1 MLAGENLNSE
11 GINSETAT
19 IRLGPAIG
27 TWAAGWVLGT
37 FVSVSLVVALTN
49 TDADDLT
56 IAQLVISAVSAW
68 VVMLLALRLAS
79 SRFGSGRPTADYAVR
94 FQPIDLVGV
103 PLGVLTQLVAVPV
116 LYRPLQ
122 HWWPETFAN
131 DELEQRARD
140 LVDGAGGWSTVVLAL
155 VVVGGAP
162 LVEELAYRGLLQRSM
177 AGLVGPWP
185 ALVLTALWFALI
197 HFSPIEIPGLLLA
210 GLVFGGCV
218 VVTKRIGTSIV
229 THAAFNA
236 AGLLLALS

>member
-1 MLAGENLNSE
+1 MIAGDELDSQ
-11 GINSETAT
+11 TAA
-19 IRLGPAIG
+19 IRLGPAIA
-27 TWAAGWVLGT
+27 TWAAGWVVGT
-37 FVSVSLVVALTN
+37 FVSVSLVSALTN

-56 IAQLVISAVSAW
+56 ITQLVISAASAW
-68 VVMLLALRLAS
+68 VVMLLALKLAS
-79 SRFGSGRPTADYAVR
+79 SRFGSGRPAADYGFR

-103 PLGVLTQLVAVPV
+103 PLGVLTQIVAIPL
-116 LYRPLQ
+116 LYTPLQ

-131 DELEQRARD
+131 DELEKRARD
-140 LVDGAGGWSTVVLAL
+140 LVDSAGGWSTVVLA
-155 VVVGGAP
+155 VVVIAGAP
-162 LVEELAYRGLLQRSM
+162 LVEELVYRGLLQRSM